1 MRNLNKVCNKE
12 IEEPTGQQTI
22 REREKKYK
30 KRENVCSLLYM
41 GPANKQ
47 GKKEHALEGKRN
59 PNLRKQASGLDSVT
73 YIDRCRLSFPS
84 SRWSLRQ
91 KGKLLFIIILLGIE
105 FYSLFS
111 YLDLDQ
117 ELGFHHPHKQ
127 LEGQSRWSLR
137 QKRKLLFIT
146 ILLGI
151 EFYSFFSYLDLDQ
164 ELGFHRPHKQVEGQT
179 KKMEPKKR

>member
-30 KRENVCSLLYM
+30 KERMCALSSIWDQPINRE
-41 GPANKQ
+41 
-47 GKKEHALEGKRN
+47 KKEHALEGKRN
-59 PNLRKQASGLDSVT
+59 RNLRKQASGLDSVT

-105 FYSLFS
+105 FYSFFFLF
-111 YLDLDQ
+111 
-117 ELGFHHPHKQ
+117 GF
-127 LEGQSRWSLR
+127 G
-137 QKRKLLFIT
+137 
-146 ILLGI
+146 LGI
-151 EFYSFFSYLDLDQ
+151 GFSPSSQ
-164 ELGFHRPHKQVEGQT
+164 VGGRPDKKNGT
-179 KKMEPKKR
+179 KKR